1 LGLIIKI
8 CGLREQADAEL
19 AAELGADLLGFI
31 HEPTSKR
38 FVGEHF
44 SPGWLDDLA
53 PPKVAVFGPA
63 TGQPDRAFSFIQA
76 HTWPDE
82 WSDPRS
88 RIVTYRVGSGLPI
101 PDVTGAAYVL
111 LDAFD
116 PNQHGGSGKVIDW
129 GLAADLVDQLP
140 IPVIL
145 AGGLNP
151 DNVAD
156 GIRRVRPAG
165 VDVSSGIEKAPGIKD
180 SERLR
185 AFIENARS
193 AN

>member
-1 LGLIIKI
+1 MGLIVKI
-8 CGLREQADAEL
+8 CGLREQGDAEL

-31 HEPTSKR
+31 HEPSSKR
-38 FVGEHF
+38 FVGEGF
-44 SPGWLDDLA
+44 SPSWLSKIA
-53 PPKVAVFGPA
+53 VPKVAVYGPA
-63 TGQPDRAFSFIQA
+63 STAPEPAFNYIQA
-76 HTWPDE
+76 HTWPAA
-82 WSDPRS
+82 WSDS
-88 RIVTYRVGSGLPI
+88 RRRIATYRVGSGQPLP
-101 PDVTGAAYVL
+101 DTSNADYVL

-116 PNQHGGSGKVIDW
+116 AYQHGGSGKVIEWD
-129 GLAADLVDQLP
+129 LAAELVAHLDV
-140 IPVIL
+140 PVLL

-151 DNVAD
+151 DNVAEA
-156 GIRRVRPAG
+156 IRRVRPAG

>member
-1 LGLIIKI
+1 MGLIVKI

-19 AAELGADLLGFI
+19 AAELGADLIGFI

-38 FVGEHF
+38 FVGAGF
-44 SPGWLDDLA
+44 SPSWLA
-53 PPKVAVFGPA
+53 QIEVPKVAVYGPVTA
-63 TGQPDRAFSFIQA
+63 PPEPAFSYIQA
-76 HTWPDE
+76 HTWPE
-82 WSDPRS
+82 AWSDPRR
-88 RIVTYRVGSGLPI
+88 RIVTYRVGSGQPLP
-101 PDVTGAAYVL
+101 DTSDADYVL

-116 PNQHGGSGKVIDW
+116 THQHGGSGKVIDW
-129 GLAADLVDQLP
+129 DVAADLVAQLTV
-140 IPVIL
+140 PVLL

-151 DNVAD
+151 DNVAEA
-156 GIRRVRPAG
+156 IRRVRPAG

-185 AFIENARS
+185 AFVENARS